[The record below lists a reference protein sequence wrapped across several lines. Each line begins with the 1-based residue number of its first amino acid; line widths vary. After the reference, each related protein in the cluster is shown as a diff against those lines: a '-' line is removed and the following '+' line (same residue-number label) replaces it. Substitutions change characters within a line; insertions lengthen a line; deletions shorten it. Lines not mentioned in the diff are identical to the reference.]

1 MNLSNPIDK
10 SNDEIREMIL
20 KLFYDVHKKASS
32 PKRMRLKI
40 SEFRRS
46 FKGSG
51 IKPNDLLNSL
61 DYLVQTGFIVKEEDT
76 RQITMNRGTFLS
88 KTVYYKASDTTM
100 DYFDGISKFQKVD
113 KSSSRIDVTNV
124 HGVTNIVSGDSN
136 VIINSQYIDLYKNLD
151 LLSDV
156 ILKSGS
162 LNNEEKLNNI
172 GEINTIKAQLSKTNP
187 DKGIIKKS
195 WEKLQ
200 PLAAV
205 AGIGSFFIK
214 VAELIMRLT
223 A

>member
-1 MNLSNPIDK
+1 MSKLVDK

-20 KLFYDVHKKASS
+20 KLFYDVHKKAYS

-40 SEFRRS
+40 SD
-46 FKGSG
+46 FKRKFKNSG
-51 IKPNDLLNSL
+51 IKSSDLLNNL

-76 RQITMNRGTFLS
+76 RQITTSKGTFPS
-88 KTVYYKASDTTM
+88 KTVYYKASHTTM

-113 KSSSRIDVTNV
+113 KSISRVDVTNIQ
-124 HGVTNIVSGDSN
+124 GVTNIISGDSN
-136 VIINSQYIDLYKNLD
+136 VIINSQYVDLYKNLD

-156 ILKSGS
+156 VLKSGS
-162 LNNEEKLNNI
+162 LGNEEKLNYI
-172 GEINTIKAQLSKTNP
+172 GEINTIKAQLGKTNP
-187 DKGIIKKS
+187 DRSIIKKA